1 MAAHN
6 ELGKWGEEMAA
17 RYLLDNGYAILERD
31 WRYQRRDLD
40 IIASKDGI
48 LIIVEVK
55 TRHNTAYTLPEEAVG
70 YDKAKS
76 IAISSNAYVKTHRIN
91 MPLRFDI
98 IAVTGSPDS
107 DYTSK
112 HIHDAFYPPTR

>member
-6 ELGKWGEEMAA
+6 DLGKWGEEMAA
-17 RYLLDNGYAILERD
+17 RYLLDNGYAIIERD
-31 WRYQRRDLD
+31 WHYQRRDLD

-55 TRHNTAYTLPEEAVG
+55 TRHNTEYTLPEEAVG

-107 DYTSK
+107 DYTIK
-112 HIHDAFYPPTR
+112 HIPDAFYPPTR

>member
-17 RYLLDNGYAILERD
+17 RYLLDNGYAIIERD
-31 WRYQRRDLD
+31 WHYQRRDLD

-70 YDKAKS
+70 YEKAKS

-107 DYTSK
+107 DYTIK
-112 HIHDAFYPPTR
+112 HIPDAFYPPTR

>member
-17 RYLLDNGYAILERD
+17 RYLLDNGYAIIERD
-31 WRYQRRDLD
+31 WHYQRRDLD

-107 DYTSK
+107 DYTIK
-112 HIHDAFYPPTR
+112 HIPDAFYPPTR

>member
-17 RYLLDNGYAILERD
+17 RYLLDNGYAIIERD
-31 WRYQRRDLD
+31 WHYQRRDLD

-55 TRHNTAYTLPEEAVG
+55 TRHNTEYTLPEEAVG

-76 IAISSNAYVKTHRIN
+76 ISISSNAYVKTHRIN

-107 DYTSK
+107 DYTIK
-112 HIHDAFYPPTR
+112 HIPDAFYPPTR